1 MSGGNICF
9 SKDGTFYG
17 ASGMFLITEGGEF
30 LANENLFICQ
40 RKTDEDNHC
49 ELNNKVLLR
58 VIFFV

>member
-1 MSGGNICF
+1 MVQV
-9 SKDGTFYG
+9 D
-17 ASGMFLITEGGEF
+17 MFLMNEGSDF

-49 ELNNKVLLR
+49 ELNNMALLR